1 MTSNTRGIGMTSQ
14 RTRDRLV
21 RRLGEQGVSDSR
33 VLAAIAQTPRH
44 LFVDEALAHRAYEDT
59 ALPIGSGQTISQP
72 FVVGLMTEL
81 LMVNSPRKILEIG
94 TGCGYQTTVLA
105 ELCDLVWTIER
116 IPELS
121 KRARVAWRKLGLR
134 NVHAKLGDGYK
145 GWPDLAPFDAIMV
158 TAAAPDVPQ
167 VLVSQLAEGGRLVI
181 PVGDEQ
187 QSLWVID
194 KTAEG
199 ISSTKHDAVHFV
211 PMLPGVRRHTDA
223 G

>member
-1 MTSNTRGIGMTSQ
+1 
-14 RTRDRLV
+14 
-21 RRLGEQGVSDSR
+21 
-33 VLAAIAQTPRH
+33 
-44 LFVDEALAHRAYEDT
+44 
-59 ALPIGSGQTISQP
+59 
-72 FVVGLMTEL
+72 
-81 LMVNSPRKILEIG
+81 
-94 TGCGYQTTVLA
+94 
-105 ELCDLVWTIER
+105 LCDLVWTIER